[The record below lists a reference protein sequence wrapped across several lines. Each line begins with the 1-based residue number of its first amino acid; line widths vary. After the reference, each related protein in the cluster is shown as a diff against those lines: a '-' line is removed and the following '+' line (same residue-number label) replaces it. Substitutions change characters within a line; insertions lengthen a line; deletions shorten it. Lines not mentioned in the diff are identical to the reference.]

1 VAVKLPWSRRP
12 APATAAAG
20 AARAHLERLS
30 GLSLLGWAWSPEGAL
45 PELRVNGQPVEAAVV
60 WFEREDVRQALG
72 VSELRLGFEIELPA
86 AVWPLA
92 DAQGRCT
99 LEVWVAGVRAG
110 GESPVLARSVLA
122 GVLDECRHTVARL
135 EAAQAAARAAD
146 LPLPPGPD
154 AAEQFRLLQV
164 LEHLAAVGGL
174 SSLPPGLAEFGRREV
189 QRYGLTRL
197 FETDRHTLEAPAG
210 PIAHDVGEVTVWQ
223 SLREFNAALPDD
235 PAAAAD
241 VAPQRLSE
249 LLAQPGLEGELRQ
262 RLLRS
267 LLPYFCG
274 IGRYDAL
281 RGWLDAAALRRL
293 AANGTSSWELS
304 LALPE
309 LVAGGDIEAAGA
321 LLRRLAQAPGW
332 LNAECVGEA
341 VRQWIR
347 QGLPRGPEPD
357 APGLTA
363 HQPSQ
368 TQGLAMGLL
377 ALVEAQGDSAW
388 GRVQDEHLTGAVVAL
403 VAHRTAL
410 TPAEQA
416 ALERTVLRHLACAPS
431 FWNALSARQPER
443 ARWPEVLQAQAA
455 RLTRLQQR
463 LDQAGPWTVD
473 DALRHVALVA
483 LPAAAGSQDA
493 ARITRELLL
502 QAVADAPDAAQREAA
517 LGALAAIDTAEPLRL
532 LAHPLADA
540 RWFEAAGD
548 VAAQLRRIDGLYTPQ
563 GHAVWSTVQRQLE
576 RGQAPAA
583 ADLRSLGG
591 LDHLCIGARLA
602 AQAWCVQRGQPGD
615 EHRLALVHELWM
627 RGWRKTES
635 HAVPPAAL
643 LGAWH
648 LLRQAQAERPDPML
662 GRLSD
667 ELATCL
673 RGRWAAATRAS
684 LAAPEAVQRTVP
696 GGLLVAVYAC
706 RANLE
711 TRVRQIRDTWARDL
725 DAHGV
730 PWVVVV
736 GDDDAVAAG
745 QLDGDLLRLPVG
757 DAYEDLPAKT
767 LALLRWTV
775 QHTDAEH
782 LLKIDDDCH
791 LAVER
796 FLECRSYQAHHY
808 LGRRLHRGPGG
819 TDRLWHQDRSASR
832 LAAGA
837 VDKSPE
843 PSVYA
848 DGGSG
853 YVLSRAAMA
862 RVGELL
868 QTDAGARLTRSAFME
883 DKLLGDLL
891 ALGGFSLSSQG
902 HQALVRRRFGRD
914 PVPVGA
920 FQNLFLPGPSSP
932 VTISHL
938 DDAQALPAVQAGLSD
953 PRLRPGRLWSS
964 WQAPSLARDDS
975 NQLELLSPPDA
986 VRALQDAPVIV
997 VAVARNEGLLLPHF
1011 LAHYRGLGVRH
1022 FVLVDNLSDDGS
1034 RAWLL
1039 QQPDVV
1045 LYSADTPYRAS
1056 HYGVAWQQAVLAA
1069 HALGRWAVLADID
1082 EFLVYPGCHRVNLPD
1097 WLAGQQARGHEALTT
1112 QMVDMYPAGP
1122 LEGADLSR
1130 QAPFE
1135 AAPHFDRQPLLRWRL
1150 GSGLYSNAPT
1160 WLSGLRHRLIPDSAP
1175 NLYTS
1180 QKVAV
1185 MRYQPW
1191 VRLSEGLHYV
1201 SNLAVAPQPI
1211 AFAHF
1216 KYHAGFARKVAEE
1229 VARKQHFNG
1238 AEEYRKYQAMVAE
1251 AGRPLADPA
1260 GPHTAGT
1267 PQALADWVDGWHA
1280 GGGR

>member
-1 VAVKLPWSRRP
+1 M
-12 APATAAAG
+12 T
-20 AARAHLERLS
+20 ARAHLERLS

-60 WFEREDVRQALG
+60 WLEREDVRQALG

-86 AVWPLA
+86 TVWPLA
-92 DAQGRCT
+92 DAQGRCV

-110 GESPVLARSVLA
+110 GESPVLARSALA

-146 LPLPPGPD
+146 LPQPPGPD

-164 LEHLAAVGGL
+164 LEHLAAAGGL
-174 SSLPPGLAEFGRREV
+174 SSLPPALAEFGRREV
-189 QRYGLTRL
+189 QRYGLARL
-197 FETDRHTLEAPAG
+197 FETERHTLEAPEG
-210 PIAHDVGEVTVWQ
+210 PVAHDVGEVTVWQ
-223 SLREFNAALPDD
+223 ALREFNAALPDD

-241 VAPQRLSE
+241 LAPRCLSE
-249 LLAQPGLEGELRQ
+249 LLARPGLDGELRQ
-262 RLLRS
+262 RLLRA

-281 RGWLDAAALRRL
+281 RGGLDAAALRRL
-293 AANGTSSWELS
+293 AATANGSWELS

-309 LVAGGDIEAAGA
+309 FVAGGDLDAARA
-321 LLRRLAQAPGW
+321 LLRRLAEAPGW

-347 QGLPRGPEPD
+347 QGLPRGTAPSRSPE
-357 APGLTA
+357 GGE
-363 HQPSQ
+363 
-368 TQGLAMGLL
+368 GLASALL
-377 ALVEAQGDSAW
+377 DLIEAQGDSAW
-388 GRVQDEHLTGAVVAL
+388 GRVQDEHLVGAVAAL
-403 VAHRTAL
+403 VAHHTAL
-410 TPAEQA
+410 TPAEQV
-416 ALERTVLRHLACAPS
+416 ALERTVLRHLACVPS
-431 FWNALSARQPER
+431 FWDALEARQPDR
-443 ARWPEVLQAQAA
+443 ARWPVVLQAQAR
-455 RLTRLQQR
+455 RLDLLRQR
-463 LDQAGPWTVD
+463 LDRAGGWTVD

-483 LPAAAGSQDA
+483 LPAAAGSPDA
-493 ARITRELLL
+493 ARIARELLL
-502 QAVADAPDAAQREAA
+502 QAVADAPDASQREAA
-517 LGALAAIDTAEPLRL
+517 LGALAAIDPAEPLRL

-548 VAAQLRRIDGLYTPQ
+548 VASQLRRLDDLHTPQ
-563 GHAVWSTVQRQLE
+563 GHVVWAAVQRQLE
-576 RGQAPAA
+576 RRQAPMA

-591 LDHLCIGARLA
+591 LHHLFVGARLA

-627 RGWRKTES
+627 LGWRETEA

-648 LLRQAQAERPDPML
+648 LLRQAQAEQPEPML
-662 GRLSD
+662 NRLVD
-667 ELATCL
+667 ELSICL
-673 RGRWAAATRAS
+673 RGRWADVTRAS
-684 LAAPEAVQRTVP
+684 LVAPESLQRAVP

-706 RANLE
+706 RANLD
-711 TRVRQIRDTWARDL
+711 TRVRQIRATWARDL
-725 DAHGV
+725 EAHGV

-736 GDDDAVAAG
+736 GDDQAPGAG
-745 QLDGDLLRLPVG
+745 ELDGDLLRLPVG

-796 FLECRSYQAHHY
+796 FLECRGYLAHHY

-938 DDAQALPAVQAGLSD
+938 DDALALPAVQAGLSD
-953 PRLRPGRLWSS
+953 PRLRPGRLWST

-975 NQLELLSPPDA
+975 NQLELLSPPEA

-1069 HALGRWAVLADID
+1069 HGLGRWAVLADID
-1082 EFLVYPGCHRVNLPD
+1082 EFLVYPGCERTALPD
-1097 WLAGQQARGHEALTT
+1097 WLAEQQARGHEALTT
-1112 QMVDMYPAGP
+1112 LMVDMYPAGP
-1122 LEGADLSR
+1122 LEAADLSC

-1150 GSGLYSNAPT
+1150 GSGLFSNAPT

-1180 QKVAV
+1180 QKTAV
-1185 MRYQPW
+1185 LRYQPW

-1201 SNLAVAPQPI
+1201 SNLAVAPVPV

-1260 GPHTAGT
+1260 GPRTANT
-1267 PQALADWVDGWHA
+1267 PQALAQWAVDGHA
-1280 GGGR
+1280 GSRP